1 MIKMKGGRAIVD
13 SVLSHGVDTIFG
25 IPGGQTYE
33 LFDALY
39 GRDNEVSLIT
49 SRSEQGAAYMA
60 FGYAR
65 STGKVG
71 TFTVVP
77 GPGVLNAGAA
87 LTTAYA
93 CNAPVLCLTG
103 QVPST
108 GIGKGIGFLHD
119 VPDQLGAVQR
129 MTKWAA
135 RIDHPAHAPSMVR
148 EAFRQMTTGRPGP
161 ASLEMALDV
170 MGQSAPVEMLEP
182 LTETERVLPDPDLVA
197 EAAAL
202 LGKAKR
208 PVIFVG
214 AGAID
219 AAEEVREIAE
229 MLQAPV
235 VSHRGGRG
243 IVSDRHYLSQTF
255 PAGHRLWP
263 EADVVLAVGT
273 RLKYP
278 RMHWGAD
285 ADLKVI
291 HIDIEPM
298 QLTRIAAP
306 TIGIAGDARTTLR
319 VLIDDL
325 AGTNCKRENQK
336 DRLEGLKAGLVKEF
350 ADNIQPQIS
359 YLEVLRSEMNDDA
372 ILVDEITQVGYA
384 SWYGFPVYAPRT
396 LITSGYSGN
405 LGYGLATA
413 IGAKIANP
421 DRQVVSING
430 DGGFMYHCGELA
442 TVAKYNLDMVIIVF
456 SDGAFTNVAR
466 AQTTR
471 FNGRVVGTD
480 LHNPDFAAMA
490 ESFGVAGRKAEN
502 PDQLREAVRA
512 ALKTKGPTLIEVP
525 IGETAF
531 PWKYLL
537 LPPVRGPKAALQP
550 K

>member
-1 MIKMKGGRAIVD
+1 MVKMKGGRAIVD
-13 SVLSHGVDTIFG
+13 SVLGHGVDTIFG

-71 TFTVVP
+71 VFTVVP

-135 RIDHPAHAPSMVR
+135 RIDHPAHAPSAVR

-170 MGQSAPVEMLEP
+170 MGQAAPVEMLEP
-182 LTETERVLPDPDLVA
+182 VAQAETVLPDPDLVA

-202 LGKAKR
+202 LGKAER

-214 AGAID
+214 AGAIE

-263 EADVVLAVGT
+263 EADIVLAVGT

-278 RMHWGAD
+278 RMHWGTD

-291 HIDIEPM
+291 HIDIDPM

-306 TIGIAGDARTTLR
+306 TVGLAGDAQATLR
-319 VLIDDL
+319 ALIDDL
-325 AGTNCKRENQK
+325 AATNRKRESQK
-336 DRLEGLKAGLVKEF
+336 DRLEALKGGLAKEF
-350 ADNIQPQIS
+350 ADNIQPQMS
-359 YLEVLRSEMNDDA
+359 YLDVLRSEMSEDA

-405 LGYGLATA
+405 LGYGLSTA

-421 DRQVVSING
+421 ERQVVSING
-430 DGGFMYHCGELA
+430 DGGFMIHCGELA

-456 SDGAFTNVAR
+456 NDGAFTNVAR

-480 LHNPDFAAMA
+480 LHNPDFVAMA

-502 PDQLREAVRA
+502 PDQLREALRA

-537 LPPVRGPKAALQP
+537 LPPVRGPKATPQP

>member
-1 MIKMKGGRAIVD
+1 MVKMKGGRAIVD
-13 SVLSHGVDTIFG
+13 SVLGHGVDTIFG

-71 TFTVVP
+71 VFTVVP

-135 RIDHPAHAPSMVR
+135 RIDHPAHAPSAVR

-170 MGQSAPVEMLEP
+170 MGQAAPVEMLEP
-182 LTETERVLPDPDLVA
+182 VAQAETVLPDPDLVA

-202 LGKAKR
+202 LGKAER

-214 AGAID
+214 AGAIE

-243 IVSDRHYLSQTF
+243 IVSDHHYLSQTF

-278 RMHWGAD
+278 RMHWGTD

-291 HIDIEPM
+291 HIDIDPM

-306 TIGIAGDARTTLR
+306 TVGLAGDAQVTLR

-325 AGTNCKRENQK
+325 AATNRKRESQK
-336 DRLEGLKAGLVKEF
+336 DRLEALKGGLAREF
-350 ADNIQPQIS
+350 ADNIQPQMS
-359 YLEVLRSEMNDDA
+359 YLDVLRSEMSEDA

-405 LGYGLATA
+405 LGYGLSTA

-421 DRQVVSING
+421 ERQVVSING
-430 DGGFMYHCGELA
+430 DGGFMIHCGELA

-456 SDGAFTNVAR
+456 NDGAFTNVAR

-480 LHNPDFAAMA
+480 LHNPDFVAMA

-502 PDQLREAVRA
+502 PDQLREALRT
-512 ALKTKGPTLIEVP
+512 ALKTKGPTLIEVS

-537 LPPVRGPKAALQP
+537 LPPVRGPKATPQP

>member
-1 MIKMKGGRAIVD
+1 MPKMKGGRAIVD
-13 SVLSHGVDTIFG
+13 SVLNHGVDTIFG

-39 GRDNEVSLIT
+39 GRENEVSLIT

-71 TFTVVP
+71 VFTVVP

-103 QVPST
+103 QVPSA
-108 GIGKGIGFLHD
+108 GIGKGIGYLHD

-135 RIDHPAHAPSMVR
+135 RIDHPAHAPALVQ
-148 EAFRQMTTGRPGP
+148 EAFRQMKTGRQGP

-170 MGQSAPVEMLEP
+170 MGQVAPVEMLEAVRP
-182 LTETERVLPDPDLVA
+182 TEAIQPDTDLIA
-197 EAAAL
+197 EAAKL
-202 LGKAKR
+202 LGNAER
-208 PVIFVG
+208 PMIFVG
-214 AGAID
+214 SGAIE
-219 AAEEVREIAE
+219 AAEEVRELAE

-263 EADVVLAVGT
+263 DADVVVAVGT

-278 RMHWGAD
+278 RMHWGTD
-285 ADLKVI
+285 ANLKVI
-291 HIDIEPM
+291 HIDIDPV
-298 QLTRIAAP
+298 QITRIASP
-306 TIGIAGDARTTLR
+306 TLAISGDAKIVLR
-319 VLIDDL
+319 DL
-325 AGTNCKRENQK
+325 VDRVAIKNRKRESQETRLQSLK
-336 DRLEGLKAGLVKEF
+336 DGLAKEF
-350 ADNIQPQIS
+350 VDNIQPQIS
-359 YLEVLRSEMNDDA
+359 YLEVLRSEMGDDA

-384 SWYGFPVYAPRT
+384 SWYGFPVYMPRT

-421 DRQVVSING
+421 GRQVVSING

-442 TVAKYNLDMVIIVF
+442 TIAKYNLDMVVIVF

-466 AQTTR
+466 AQKTR
-471 FNGRVVGTD
+471 FNGRIVGTD
-480 LHNPDFAAMA
+480 LFNPDFVAMA
-490 ESFGVAGRKAEN
+490 EAFGVAGRKAES
-502 PDQLREAVRA
+502 PAQLRDALRA
-512 ALKTKGPTLIEVP
+512 ALKMKGPTLIEVP
-525 IGETAF
+525 IGETSF

-537 LPPVRGPKAALQP
+537 LPPVRGPRAPQFNQ
-550 K
+550 

>member
-1 MIKMKGGRAIVD
+1 MVKMKGGRAIVD
-13 SVLSHGVDTIFG
+13 SVLGHGVDTIFG

-71 TFTVVP
+71 VFTVVP

-135 RIDHPAHAPSMVR
+135 RIDHPAHAPSAVL

-170 MGQSAPVEMLEP
+170 MGQVAPVEMLEP
-182 LTETERVLPDPDLVA
+182 VAQAETVLPDPDLVA

-202 LGKAKR
+202 LGKAER

-214 AGAID
+214 AGAIE

-278 RMHWGAD
+278 RMHWGTD
-285 ADLKVI
+285 ADLKVV
-291 HIDIEPM
+291 HIDIDPM

-306 TIGIAGDARTTLR
+306 TVGLAGDAQATLR
-319 VLIDDL
+319 ALIDDL
-325 AGTNCKRENQK
+325 AATNRKRESQK
-336 DRLEGLKAGLVKEF
+336 DRLEALKGGLAKDF
-350 ADNIQPQIS
+350 ADNIQPQMS
-359 YLEVLRSEMNDDA
+359 YLDVLRSEMSDDA

-405 LGYGLATA
+405 LGYGLSTA

-421 DRQVVSING
+421 ERQVVSING

-442 TVAKYNLDMVIIVF
+442 TVAKYNLDMVIIIF

-480 LHNPDFAAMA
+480 LHNPDFVAMA

-502 PDQLREAVRA
+502 PDQLREALRA
-512 ALKTKGPTLIEVP
+512 ALNTKGPTLIEVP

-537 LPPVRGPKAALQP
+537 LPPVRGPKATPQP

>member
-1 MIKMKGGRAIVD
+1 MVKMKGGRAIVD
-13 SVLSHGVDTIFG
+13 SVLGHGVETIFG

-39 GRDNEVSLIT
+39 GRENEVSLIT

-71 TFTVVP
+71 VFTVVP

-135 RIDHPAHAPSMVR
+135 RIDHPAHAPSTVR
-148 EAFRQMTTGRPGP
+148 EAFRQLTTGRPGP
-161 ASLEMALDV
+161 VSLEMALDI
-170 MGQSAPVEMLEP
+170 MGQVAPVEMLEAAAEA
-182 LTETERVLPDPDLVA
+182 ETVLPDPDLVA

-202 LGKAKR
+202 LGKAVR

-214 AGAID
+214 AGAIN

-243 IVSDRHYLSQTF
+243 IISDRHYLSQTF

-278 RMHWGAD
+278 RMHWGTD

-298 QLTRIAAP
+298 QLTRIMVP
-306 TIGIAGDARTTLR
+306 TVGLAGDAQATLR
-319 VLIDDL
+319 ALIDDL
-325 AGTNCKRENQK
+325 AATNRKRENQK
-336 DRLEGLKAGLVKEF
+336 DRLEALKGGLAKEF
-350 ADNIQPQIS
+350 AENIQPQMS
-359 YLEVLRSEMNDDA
+359 YLDVLRSEMNEDA

-396 LITSGYSGN
+396 FITSGYSGN
-405 LGYGLATA
+405 LGYGLSTA

-421 DRQVVSING
+421 ERQVISING

-442 TVAKYNLDMVIIVF
+442 TVAKYNLDMVIIIF

-480 LHNPDFAAMA
+480 LHNPDFVAMA
-490 ESFGVAGRKAEN
+490 QSFGVSGRKAEN
-502 PDQLREAVRA
+502 PDQLREALRA

-525 IGETAF
+525 IGKTAF

-537 LPPVRGPKAALQP
+537 LPPVRGPKATPRP

>member
-1 MIKMKGGRAIVD
+1 MVKMKGGRAIVD
-13 SVLSHGVDTIFG
+13 SVLGHGVDTIFG

-71 TFTVVP
+71 VFTVVP

-135 RIDHPAHAPSMVR
+135 RIDHPAHAPSAVG

-170 MGQSAPVEMLEP
+170 MGQVAPVGMLEP
-182 LTETERVLPDPDLVA
+182 VVEAETVLPDPDLVA

-202 LGKAKR
+202 LGKAER
-208 PVIFVG
+208 PLIFVG
-214 AGAID
+214 SGAIE
-219 AAEEVREIAE
+219 AADEVREIAE

-243 IVSDRHYLSQTF
+243 ILSDRHHLSQTF

-278 RMHWGAD
+278 RMHWGTD

-291 HIDIEPM
+291 HIDIDPM
-298 QLTRIAAP
+298 QLTRIMAP
-306 TIGIAGDARTTLR
+306 TVGLAGDAQATLR
-319 VLIDDL
+319 ALIADL
-325 AGTNCKRENQK
+325 AATNRKRESQK
-336 DRLEGLKAGLVKEF
+336 DRLEALKAGLAREF

-359 YLEVLRSEMNDDA
+359 YLDVLRSEMNDDA

-405 LGYGLATA
+405 LGYGLSTA
-413 IGAKIANP
+413 IGAKVANP

-442 TVAKYNLDMVIIVF
+442 TVAKYGLDMVIIVF

-471 FNGRVVGTD
+471 FNGRVVGTE
-480 LHNPDFAAMA
+480 LHNPNFVAMA
-490 ESFGVAGRKAEN
+490 ESFGVAGRRAET
-502 PDQLREAVRA
+502 PDQLRAALRA
-512 ALKTKGPTLIEVP
+512 AFKAKGPTLIEVP
-525 IGETAF
+525 IGETAY

-537 LPPVRGPKAALQP
+537 LPPVRGPKADPAA

>member
-1 MIKMKGGRAIVD
+1 MVKMKGGRAIVD
-13 SVLSHGVDTIFG
+13 SVLGHGVDTIFG

-71 TFTVVP
+71 VFTVVP

-135 RIDHPAHAPSMVR
+135 RIDHPAHAPSAVR

-170 MGQSAPVEMLEP
+170 MGQAAPVEMLEP
-182 LTETERVLPDPDLVA
+182 VAQAETVLPDPDLVA

-202 LGKAKR
+202 LGKAER

-214 AGAID
+214 AGAIE

-278 RMHWGAD
+278 RMHWGTD

-291 HIDIEPM
+291 HIDIDPM

-306 TIGIAGDARTTLR
+306 TVGLAGDAQATLR
-319 VLIDDL
+319 ALIDDL
-325 AGTNCKRENQK
+325 AATNRKRESQK
-336 DRLEGLKAGLVKEF
+336 DRLEALKGGLAREF
-350 ADNIQPQIS
+350 ADNIQPQMS
-359 YLEVLRSEMNDDA
+359 YLDVLRSEMSEDA

-405 LGYGLATA
+405 LGYGLSTA

-421 DRQVVSING
+421 ERQVVSING
-430 DGGFMYHCGELA
+430 DGGFMIHCGELA

-456 SDGAFTNVAR
+456 NDGAFTNVAR

-480 LHNPDFAAMA
+480 LHNPDFVAMA

-502 PDQLREAVRA
+502 PDQLREALRT
-512 ALKTKGPTLIEVP
+512 ALKTKGPTLIEVS

-537 LPPVRGPKAALQP
+537 LPPVRGPKATPQP